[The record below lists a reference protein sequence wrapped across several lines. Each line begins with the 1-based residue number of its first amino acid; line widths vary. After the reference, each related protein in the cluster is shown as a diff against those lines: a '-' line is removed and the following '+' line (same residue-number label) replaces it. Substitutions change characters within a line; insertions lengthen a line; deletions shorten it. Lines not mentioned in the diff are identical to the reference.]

1 VAVWNVQA
9 GWTVYSNIGA
19 AEICGEMGTDANYA
33 RRSADY
39 AANFL
44 VRIDLILLP
53 NF

>member
-1 VAVWNVQA
+1 MVVLYTGV
-9 GWTVYSNIGA
+9 

-33 RRSADY
+33 CRSADY

-44 VRIDLILLP
+44 SVRIDLILLP